1 MLSGDFIKIGC
12 ILSGLIRREEYRR
25 HIHTEKE
32 FKMMK
37 SLLIAVNGFLMALAD
52 SVPGV
57 SGGTI
62 AFLMGIYD
70 DFIGSLSDI
79 FGRDGEKRKKAFI
92 FLIKLGIGW
101 VIGLAGAVTV
111 LSALFNDKIYL
122 VSSVFLGFI
131 VFSLPIV
138 IREEKETLKKGLK
151 VSFFTLFGIT
161 LVVLLTVFNNNTG
174 MDLSDPSAPEYLFVT
189 FCGMAAISAMVLPG
203 ISGSTIMLICGV
215 YVPIITAVKDLLHL
229 DFSGLKIIIPMGIGI
244 VLGVFLI
251 IRLLKAALEK
261 HRGAMIYFIIGMMI
275 GSLYAIVRGPES
287 LDEPRPAMTLGTFS
301 IIGFLFGALIIVGL
315 QFFKSKSEK
324 VKKLHDERADG

>member
-1 MLSGDFIKIGC
+1 M
-12 ILSGLIRREEYRR
+12 R
-25 HIHTEKE
+25 
-32 FKMMK
+32 

-79 FGRDGEKRKKAFI
+79 FGRDREKRKKAFV

-101 VIGLAGAVTV
+101 VIGFAGAVTV
-111 LSALFNDKIYL
+111 LSVLFTDEIYL

-138 IREEKETLKKGLK
+138 IREEKEALKNSLK
-151 VSFFTLFGIT
+151 VSFFTLFGIA

-174 MDLSDPSAPEYLFVT
+174 MDLSAPSASEYLFVT

-287 LDEPRPAMTLGTFS
+287 LDEPRPAMTFDTFS

-315 QFFKSKSEK
+315 QFFKSKAEK
-324 VKKLHDERADG
+324 IKKLRDERADG